1 MLAPRPR
8 GFQCYSASVL
18 QCLPRDLVGFSVTVL
33 QCFSVSVFQCFSVS
47 VLAPRPRGFQCYS
60 ASVLQCFSA
69 CPENSGFQ
77 CLPRDLGGFS
87 VTVLQCFSVTVLQC
101 FSASVLQCLPRELGG
116 FSVTVLQCF
125 SVTVLAPRT
134 RGLNGIKAPVL
145 NYYSFYTETR
155 SIPFVRSPS
164 PLPILSQSHNHISR
178 HHNPD
183 TYGSR
188 LNLQAQ

>member
-47 VLAPRPRGFQCYS
+47 V
-60 ASVLQCFSA
+60 
-69 CPENSGFQ
+69 FQ
-77 CLPRDLGGFS
+77 CLPRDLVGFS